1 MLMLTSAK
9 SIDGAFKKTFTIH
22 LTLLRLSVSFNAS
35 WYVALYAHEII
46 SEDTADWRYVC
57 AEKKG
62 RGEREIAR
70 DMAEYL
76 RGIERSVLHTK
87 LIKSER

>member
-57 AEKKG
+57 AKKKVEK
-62 RGEREIAR
+62 EIAR
-70 DMAEYL
+70 EMTEYL
-76 RGIERSVLHTK
+76 GEIERSVFHANK
-87 LIKSER
+87 ER

>member
-22 LTLLRLSVSFNAS
+22 LTLPRLSVSFNAS

-46 SEDTADWRYVC
+46 SEDTADWIYVC
-57 AEKKG
+57 ARREKE
-62 RGEREIAR
+62 RLREIWLNIW
-70 DMAEYL
+70 E
-76 RGIERSVLHTK
+76 K
-87 LIKSER
+87 